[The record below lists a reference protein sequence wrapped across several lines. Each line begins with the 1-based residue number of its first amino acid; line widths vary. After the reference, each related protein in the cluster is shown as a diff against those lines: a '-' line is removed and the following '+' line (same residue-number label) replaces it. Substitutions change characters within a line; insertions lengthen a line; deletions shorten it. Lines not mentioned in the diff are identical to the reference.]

1 MISCPILFGREEKIL
16 YNVRI
21 VQCWENFPN
30 NRAILLCYLSAPS
43 QIVKHCQIRDIWH
56 HCIQYALFAMSSS
69 FKCFWLGQPK
79 IVLSFQSEELEIL
92 RDSLESSGIPLNSL
106 EFCEIL
112 KFTFYS
118 AGDCMLISILL
129 ANHSQRQ
136 GVLGSMLPSV
146 FLMPLEYIALSK
158 FSKFAQNITGF
169 PLILRSF

>member
-1 MISCPILFGREEKIL
+1 
-16 YNVRI
+16 
-21 VQCWENFPN
+21 
-30 NRAILLCYLSAPS
+30 
-43 QIVKHCQIRDIWH
+43 
-56 HCIQYALFAMSSS
+56 MSSS

-169 PLILRSF
+169 PLILRSFWHQRIYDTTLGSWDITTWRFLWRAARTKRRNWVF